1 MNLYT
6 LTSDLHGE
14 MSLNAREERFIQ
26 DIEKAL
32 DSGFCHKGQHYGDYG
47 QGDDV
52 IYVRTGGTEGSFKAV
67 FAEDGSP
74 IIPGGKTVRLLTSG
88 QSNSLAAS
96 MEILSYL
103 RQHDIPG
110 QIVHGSADEIAR
122 TLKGSAVTTSGSM
135 RRKLMKN
142 RILEGRKMGVI
153 GKPSDWLISSDVD
166 PAKAREMLGVELIEI
181 EMSELLREIETVSC
195 GEIRTAIEKAGLK
208 DLNTAK
214 YGKPISPESFSR
226 SIAVYCALRKIVDR
240 YGLSGLT
247 IRCFDLLGTI
257 GNTGCMALAILNSE
271 GITGT
276 CEGDVPAMLTM
287 AVAKEV
293 TSKSSFQVN
302 LSKAQDDSLL
312 FAHCTVP
319 LDIIENYCYDTHFE
333 SGTGVA
339 VHGEFAPG
347 AATVIKIGA
356 DLNECVIEDVE
367 IERNQYENNLCR
379 TQIIVKAKGL
389 RDYMLTE
396 PLGNHHVIIPGHH
409 TESLVDAITL

>member
-32 DSGFCHKGQHYGDYG
+32 GSEFCHKGQHYEDYG
-47 QGDDV
+47 HGDDV

-67 FAEDGSP
+67 FAKDGSP
-74 IIPGGKTVRLLTSG
+74 RIPGGKTVRLLTSG

-103 RQHDIPG
+103 HQHDIPG
-110 QIVHGSADEIAR
+110 QIVHGSADEIACA
-122 TLKGSAVTTSGSM
+122 LKESTATTSASM
-135 RRKLMKN
+135 RKTLRKN
-142 RILEGRKMGVI
+142 RLLEGKKMGII

-166 PAKAREMLGVELIEI
+166 PAKAREMLGVELIDI
-181 EMSELLREIETVSC
+181 EMSELLREIEAVS
-195 GEIRTAIEKAGLK
+195 GEEIRAAIEKARLK

-214 YGKPISPESFSR
+214 YGKPISADSFR
-226 SIAVYCALRKIVDR
+226 KSIAVYCALRKIADR

-247 IRCFDLLGTI
+247 IRCFDLLGTV
-257 GNTGCMALAILNSE
+257 GNTGCMALAILNGE
-271 GITGT
+271 GIIGT
-276 CEGDVPAMLTM
+276 CEGDVPAMLSM
-287 AVAKEV
+287 AVAKVV
-293 TSKSSFQVN
+293 TTRSSFQVN
-302 LSKAQDDSLL
+302 LSKAQGDRLL

-319 LDIIENYCYDTHFE
+319 LDIIEDYCYDTHFE
-333 SGTGVA
+333 SGIGVA
-339 VHGEFAPG
+339 VHGEFTPG
-347 AATVIKIGA
+347 AATIIKIGA
-356 DLNECVIEDVE
+356 DLGECVIEDVE
-367 IERNQYENNLCR
+367 IEKNQYENNLCR

-409 TESLVDAITL
+409 TEELVKAITH